1 MQFWFVV
8 LLSAIV
14 AGCLAPAPPGPMLR
28 PVPPAAVGPADP
40 PPTAERRII
49 ANGAGGYTL
58 PDGSTVTADAAGGFT
73 LPNGAYVAP
82 DGSGGITLP
91 NGSRCEPDG
100 AGGYL
105 CP

>member
-8 LLSAIV
+8 LLSALV
-14 AGCLAPAPPGPMLR
+14 ASCLAPAPPRPMLQPEGR
-28 PVPPAAVGPADP
+28 AGVGPAGLP
-40 PPTAERRII
+40 PPTGRRII

-82 DGSGGITLP
+82 NSSGRITLP
-91 NGSRCEPDG
+91 NGSRCDPDG

>member
-8 LLSAIV
+8 LLSATV
-14 AGCLAPAPPGPMLR
+14 AGCLAPAPRGPMLQ
-28 PVPPAAVGPADP
+28 PIPPAAVGPVG
-40 PPTAERRII
+40 PPTAGRRII

-58 PDGSTVTADAAGGFT
+58 PDGSTVAADTACGFT
-73 LPNGAYVAP
+73 LPSGAYVAP
-82 DGSGGITLP
+82 DSSGGITLP

>member
-14 AGCLAPAPPGPMLR
+14 AGCLAPAQPGSMLQ
-28 PVPPAAVGPADP
+28 PIPPAAVGPVRP
-40 PPTAERRII
+40 PPASGRRII

-58 PDGSTVTADAAGGFT
+58 PDGSTVAADAAGGFT
-73 LPNGAYVAP
+73 LPNGTYVAP
-82 DGSGGITLP
+82 NSSGGITLP